1 MEKYVSYDKLSK
13 KAQKEYNNK
22 QRQDWGE
29 INPCTKVVPN
39 KKYYNRN
46 RDKASLNHY
55 EEE

>member
-22 QRQDWGE
+22 QRQGWGE

-39 KKYYNRN
+39 KKHYNRN
-46 RDKASLNHY
+46 RDKVSINCY